1 MRVLIVQED
10 VRIAAAI
17 RRALRAVNVIGD
29 VASTSP
35 AACAMLADT
44 SYDVVVLDAE
54 NSDVDVFSICRR
66 LRSAGDWTPI
76 LLVTAHAGD
85 DRHRGRDAGVDDYLT
100 KPFSFAELLARL
112 RMMARSNSAERP
124 AIIAVGSLRLDPSS
138 AQVWRDD
145 QEIQLST
152 REFALLEAFMR
163 SPGQILG
170 HSQLL
175 DAAWDIGQ
183 EYRSNVIEVYMRY
196 LREKIDRP
204 FGVRSLETVRGL
216 GYRLRCDGGIAVTA
230 GGRKLSQYAWAG
242 ARIAKDGARRRT
254 GGVRG
259 SIQDPAE
266 PAEVD
271 GDRTLLGP
279 ARR

>member
-1 MRVLIVQED
+1 MRVLIVEED

-29 VASTSP
+29 VASTSH

-66 LRSAGDWTPI
+66 LRGAGDWTPI
-76 LLVTAHAGD
+76 LLVTAHAGN

-112 RMMARSNSAERP
+112 RVLARSTSAERP

-163 SPGQILG
+163 SPGQVLG

-230 GGRKLSQYAWAG
+230 GGRKLGQYAWAG
-242 ARIAKDGARRRT
+242 ARIAKDGARLRT
-254 GGVRG
+254 GGVPG
-259 SIQDPAE
+259 SIQDAAE

-271 GDRTLLGP
+271 GDRALLGP